1 MPLERLS
8 DHSFICEPNGV
19 RFGMRNAEQTVLCVL
34 TREALNEVF
43 GSSDQ
48 GQWENIFKANRTI
61 VEAIASE
68 IYDAGEHRVLIQV
81 TSRELDPN
89 CVIPSAVSALNH
101 SMAPARERDE
111 RNN

>member
-1 MPLERLS
+1 
-8 DHSFICEPNGV
+8 
-19 RFGMRNAEQTVLCVL
+19 MRNSEQTVLCVL

-43 GSSDQ
+43 GSSEQ

-68 IYDAGEHRVLIQV
+68 IYDAGEHRGRIQV

-89 CVIPSAVSALNH
+89 CLNTSAVSALNH
-101 SMAPARERDE
+101 SMAPAQERDE
-111 RNN
+111 RND